1 MGTLGTNIVKYPYF
15 GTIVFVHTFRYDGG
29 IVFLRH
35 TPDRLAGLRVVS
47 CLRFYSGVLP
57 LWAARLT
64 ADLLPRQGNGRRPE
78 DALATHDAARAGVP
92 TRKRTVQVARAQEI
106 NFSCTFTVK
115 TGSSSPS
122 SSSPRS

>member
-15 GTIVFVHTFRYDGG
+15 GTIVFVHTFRYDGEM
-29 IVFLRH
+29 VFLRH
-35 TPDRLAGLRVVS
+35 SSDRLAGLRVVS

-57 LWAARLT
+57 LWAARFK
-64 ADLLPRQGNGRRPE
+64 ADLLPRQANGRRPE

-115 TGSSSPS
+115 TGLSSPS